1 MQEQS
6 IQYEMTNN
14 VYFKLETIFFRS
26 SLAVRLRQT
35 TIYGYMLS
43 ERLQLFAKYILLFVL
58 RKHLS

>member
-1 MQEQS
+1 
-6 IQYEMTNN
+6 MTNN

-43 ERLQLFAKYILLFVL
+43 ERLQLFAKFILLFVL
-58 RKHLS
+58 RNHLS